1 LCIRRMKYILTFLL
15 CILKSVILLFQIE
28 IGHSVRCGWTPNR
41 MFEAAIKEKSFLNI
55 SVATLPWIHILTDM
69 STRICD
75 ISVLIDFD
83 SITSHPSE
91 DLISTPVL
99 SLSADSNLIQKAK
112 ESPYVIFDEGYRSP
126 VNFVPV
132 VAAFWNTKGPKKS
145 HYVLFMKNT
154 VIYNN
159 NIRPICFMQSS
170 TQLQT
175 YLSVWYCGGISLHTQ
190 RICVRN
196 LTLLD
201 PSDCS
206 DGKYYNDSR
215 ACFQDNYEEKS
226 EIFGQVVMASDGIY
240 WYLFAFFDKVLPNVP
255 DKPQNRTMYKL
266 FEKQHLLRFAPRFRR
281 SHEI

>member
-15 CILKSVILLFQIE
+15 CILKSIE

-83 SITSHPSE
+83 SIISQPSE
-91 DLISTPVL
+91 ELVSTPVL

-145 HYVLFMKNT
+145 HYVLFMKST

-159 NIRPICFMQSS
+159 NIRPICFLQSS

-206 DGKYYNDSR
+206 DGKYYNVSR

-226 EIFGQVVMASDGIY
+226 KIFGQVVMASDGTY
-240 WYLFAFFDKVLPNVP
+240 WYLFAHFDKVLPNVP

-266 FEKQHLLRFAPRFRR
+266 FEKHHLLRFAPRFRR